1 VVRHNALEIPPG
13 RRDRLIWITPL
24 QRGNMPTLLV
34 WMNRET
40 ETMHQLTPLDQI
52 PVPVPQSDEIYRTR
66 LFDHDYSFIGLKSLL
81 GAADFSK
88 AGDRGAGLAA
98 STEVVR
104 EAARTILSSLTLQHL
119 YDRPLTDDEGRVD
132 SVMRVGYDIDLDL
145 FRAKLAGWTLGQLKD
160 FLLDAPG
167 EDIAPLGLALTP
179 VMAAA
184 VCKLMDV
191 HDLVLAAR
199 KINRVSKAR
208 TTLGLKGTLSSRC
221 QPNHPV
227 DDLRGITLLVYSGF
241 SLGGGDALI
250 GVNPAIDT
258 VENIS
263 AMLRHL
269 DKVRSATGAPTQ
281 ICVLAHV
288 KTQLG
293 CLERG
298 APVEIMFQSLAG
310 TEKTNLTEFDIS
322 VDLLDHACR
331 TMAEKGPLAGIAEN
345 FMYFET
351 GQGSEYTYGKHN
363 GVDMATCEALCYGL
377 ARRYRPFMV
386 NNVTGFIG
394 PETHV
399 DNFEMII
406 SNLQDH
412 FMGKLLGLPMG
423 MAPCYTLHSQ
433 ITLDGQQMAT
443 ELLASAGANYYMD
456 VYLNNDR
463 MLAYFDTSAHDNQS
477 LREVHGR
484 TPTPEFL
491 EWALERGILKKT
503 TGGEVVRGPNFGN
516 PRIFC
521 SSDAEFEELLRVTPA
536 MYGFE
541 NAGPRPSNAVSR
553 LLRANQALAR
563 QAIVCELDLGLLRQT
578 ADFLILESE
587 ARGKESHLNSPHLG
601 MRLSTRCEAELVRT
615 DCDVQI
621 VVSDGLSAEA
631 VHANIVELY
640 PVLVDGLESRDLY
653 LGRPIAVR
661 YGRVKLAEHIGECTG
676 ARLTILLIGERPG
689 GDALASRSL
698 SAYMAYRLADE
709 STRDDAARFSGN
721 AGIRFEYTV
730 ISNIYCGGL
739 IPVEAGSVIA
749 EKAWQIL
756 ERQAAGNRL
765 EELLKGS
772 S

>member
-1 VVRHNALEIPPG
+1 MLQLKPLE
-13 RRDRLIWITPL
+13 
-24 QRGNMPTLLV
+24 
-34 WMNRET
+34 
-40 ETMHQLTPLDQI
+40 QI
-52 PVPVPQSDEIYRTR
+52 PVPVPPADEIYRTR
-66 LFDHDYSFIGLKSLL
+66 LFDHDYSFVGLKSLL

-98 STEVVR
+98 ATEVVR
-104 EAARTILSSLTLQHL
+104 EAARAILSSLTLQHL
-119 YDRPLTDDEGRVD
+119 YDRPLTDDDSRVD

-145 FRAKLAGWTLGQLKD
+145 FRKKIAGWTLGALKD
-160 FLLDAPG
+160 FLLEASG
-167 EDIAPLGLALTP
+167 EEIAPLGFALTP

-208 TTLGLKGTLSSRC
+208 TTLGFQGTLSSRC

-227 DDLRGITLLVYSGF
+227 DDLRGLTLLVYSGF

-269 DKVRSATGAPTQ
+269 DKVRKATGAPTQ

-293 CLERG
+293 CLQRG

-322 VDLLDHACR
+322 VDLLDHAWR
-331 TMAEKGPLAGIAEN
+331 TMAEKGPLAGVAEN

-363 GVDMATCEALCYGL
+363 GIDMATCEALCYGL

-443 ELLASAGANYYMD
+443 QLLASAGANYYMD

-491 EWALERGILKKT
+491 AWALERGIFRKSAA
-503 TGGEVVRGPNFGN
+503 GEVLRGPNWGN
-516 PRIFC
+516 TRIFC

-541 NAGPRPSNAVSR
+541 NAGPRPANAVSR
-553 LLRANQALAR
+553 RLRANQALAR
-563 QAIVCELDLGLLRQT
+563 QAIVCELDLDLLWQT
-578 ADFLILESE
+578 AAFLILESE
-587 ARGKESHLNSPHLG
+587 ACDKASHLNSPHLG
-601 MRLSTRCEAELVRT
+601 MRLSARSEVELERN

-631 VHANIVELY
+631 VHANIAELY
-640 PVLVDGLESRDLY
+640 PVLVDGLESRDLH

-689 GDALASRSL
+689 GDALSSRSL
-698 SAYMAYRLADE
+698 SAYMAYQLADE
-709 STRDDAARFSGN
+709 STRHAAARFSGN
-721 AGIRFEYTV
+721 TGIRFEYTV
-730 ISNIYCGGL
+730 ISNIYSGGL

-756 ERQAAGNRL
+756 ERHAAGNRL
-765 EELLKGS
+765 EELLKTS
-772 S
+772 SA